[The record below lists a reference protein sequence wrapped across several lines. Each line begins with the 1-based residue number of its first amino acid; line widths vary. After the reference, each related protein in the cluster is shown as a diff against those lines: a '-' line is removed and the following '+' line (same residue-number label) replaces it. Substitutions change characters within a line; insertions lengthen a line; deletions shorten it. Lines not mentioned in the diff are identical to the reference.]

1 MNNKSNVTKILFGA
15 AAACAVASLIAYRAS
30 KYPGVKLKKDITV
43 DRQPEELYRYWRDF
57 KNLPRF
63 IDGLESVEVVDD
75 LHSHWTVSAP
85 GGLPLSWDAEITVD
99 RENEMIGWKS
109 IEGSKIDT
117 SGYVR
122 FERAP
127 GGRGTMIRVAMQ
139 YIPPAGKAGAALSS
153 LLGKRP
159 GGYVEDA
166 LRRFKQLM
174 ETGKIAVANK
184 EAARTMEPGKGRRL
198 EIPRPVE
205 AVDAAS
211 EDSFPASDPPAWT
224 GIGV

>member
-1 MNNKSNVTKILFGA
+1 MNKSGVTKILIGA
-15 AAACAVASLIAYRAS
+15 AAAGAVASVIAYRAS
-30 KYPGVKLKKDITV
+30 KYPGVKLKKCISV

-57 KNLPRF
+57 TNLPRF
-63 IDGLESVEVVDD
+63 IDGLESVEVLDET
-75 LHSHWTVSAP
+75 HSRWTVAATAGVP
-85 GGLPLSWDAEITVD
+85 VSWDAEITVD
-99 RENEMIGWKS
+99 RENEMVGWKS
-109 IEGSKIDT
+109 LDGSKIDT

-127 GGRGTMIRVAMQ
+127 GGRGTIVRIAMQ
-139 YIPPAGKAGAALSS
+139 YVPPAGKAGAVVSS
-153 LLGKRP
+153 MLGRRP
-159 GGYVEDA
+159 GGYVEEA

-174 ETGKIAVANK
+174 ETGEVAVASRRPSDV
-184 EAARTMEPGKGRRL
+184 APAGKVKRL

-224 GIGV
+224 GTGV